1 MTGLYDN
8 LTSGDIEGLRAANA
22 QLPSGYQVVPGR
34 SFVGVEVAGYDHARH
49 YAGDGWKFHLSVA
62 PEDLPR
68 ATEIVMGLVEK
79 HGVQAFKV
87 TTPQTALNFDNPSN
101 PQAGKQFTLYGAR
114 GDGSFRWDNV
124 IRDIELN
131 FAEADI
137 RPSASNIQGDRM
149 VPGSRYAGY
158 RNELAHGQL
167 GEYSDS
173 DGYLGADEIRQA
185 VRAGRAQAGWEHNP
199 TRQPDSLQ
207 DIDFSRDPEIA
218 QARAQR
224 LVAAAPEV
232 AASQLAAAQPERSSG
247 SRTSNAAYSVRAD
260 LREALGKNNVIGV
273 ERVEGGYRVEVPP
286 TYSRSELSRAG
297 IDPTGLRR
305 TAPEQG
311 NHFIAVPDE
320 RLPASMARDANVF
333 GALDR
338 AGISDIASNAYRTG
352 ENGQITGYVIE
363 VPETYSRSNLAAAG
377 IDVSR
382 IPNSAREAIGNGLH
396 RITIP
401 LDATAGVGVVDP
413 QQQPPMPE
421 EQRAAL
427 EEMRN
432 RLRAQGPGRTPRDM
446 LGMGERDLHAP
457 LRPITPAVTDAPAP
471 LHATVAEPS
480 HPPRTAA
487 PAPANSTPAPH
498 APVATNAGDVHP
510 THTAAAAGA
519 AAAFGAG
526 AGETV
531 GHGGH
536 GGDAHARSVHGVSTG
551 VGAALG
557 VYGMSQKV
565 GRDGTLQSDLKAGG
579 AQAGLAVVST
589 VGDATAIAA
598 DSVGLLRGNGAVGAV
613 ARRAALP
620 VAVVAG
626 ALETGTA
633 IAARDGHRAANAAGA
648 TAGGILGGMAAG
660 AATGLVLG
668 SVVPGAGN
676 VVGAVVG
683 GAAGLV
689 GGLVGAYYGGQA
701 AGAVAG
707 AALDNRLNADI
718 DNPLNA
724 MAGQLQRAG
733 YAKMLDKD
741 GDGKIEAH
749 EVRQFVGADG
759 VRDLRAAAKN
769 GLTGAEVSNEIKQQL
784 TENYSHEIKNLIEEA
799 KQKGFTK
806 RLDANQDGK
815 FDITDVK
822 ENLKKTGMTLDANT
836 DGHITGGEFIRAQT
850 TPAKPA
856 QASGAGHGHR

>member
-1 MTGLYDN
+1 MAVYTN
-8 LTSGDIEGLRAANA
+8 
-22 QLPSGYQVVPGR
+22 R
-34 SFVGVEVAGYDHARH
+34 SNE
-49 YAGDGWKFHLSVA
+49 
-62 PEDLPR
+62 
-68 ATEIVMGLVEK
+68 EIVAAMRARVGEIIRAEIPEPDSNLSSMIRDFVE
-79 HGVQAFKV
+79 HLDAQPIDDRRTQNVARALAADPALLERV
-87 TTPQTALNFDNPSN
+87 STTLGAGREYGFIAEGTSAL
-101 PQAGKQFTLYGAR
+101 AL
-114 GDGSFRWDNV
+114 SFRDDDGELRVLRITNA
-124 IRDIELN
+124 IE
-131 FAEADI
+131 
-137 RPSASNIQGDRM
+137 
-149 VPGSRYAGY
+149 
-158 RNELAHGQL
+158 
-167 GEYSDS
+167 
-173 DGYLGADEIRQA
+173 
-185 VRAGRAQAGWEHNP
+185 
-199 TRQPDSLQ
+199 
-207 DIDFSRDPEIA
+207 PEIA
-218 QARAQR
+218 GGKYVLSPIREDRVDDIRLQVNEPIVDFNQFSSRAYNAVSISEARQLETDFDALLVRDDGLYLHDAHDGNYAMTEDGR
-224 LVAAAPEV
+224 LVTHDYGA
-232 AASQLAAAQPERSSG
+232 
-247 SRTSNAAYSVRAD
+247 VRNI
-260 LREALGKNNVIGV
+260 EA
-273 ERVEGGYRVEVPP
+273 
-286 TYSRSELSRAG
+286 
-297 IDPTGLRR
+297 
-305 TAPEQG
+305 
-311 NHFIAVPDE
+311 
-320 RLPASMARDANVF
+320 
-333 GALDR
+333 
-338 AGISDIASNAYRTG
+338 
-352 ENGQITGYVIE
+352 
-363 VPETYSRSNLAAAG
+363 
-377 IDVSR
+377 
-382 IPNSAREAIGNGLH
+382 
-396 RITIP
+396 
-401 LDATAGVGVVDP
+401 
-413 QQQPPMPE
+413 
-421 EQRAAL
+421 QRAAL
-427 EEMRN
+427 GAMTNAEEQARKTK
-432 RLRAQGPGRTPRDM
+432 RFDQTIARASEIQGDF
-446 LGMGERDLHAP
+446 DQ
-457 LRPITPAVTDAPAP
+457 PIKSSHGLTGNFVMPDAPAP

-480 HPPRTAA
+480 HPSRTAA

-510 THTAAAAGA
+510 THTAAAVGA

-589 VGDATAIAA
+589 AGDATAIAA

-701 AGAVAG
+701 ADAVAG

-724 MAGQLQRAG
+724 MAGKLQRAG
-733 YAKMLDKD
+733 YTKMLDKD

-815 FDITDVK
+815 FDITDIK

-856 QASGAGHGHR
+856 QAAGAGHGHR